1 MSKYIYMTIPAS
13 SPIFNK
19 ICAYC
24 DKRIVEEN
32 LSINGG
38 TLNYSGIVYDSD
50 IMIVCFDKTK
60 PVAFNS
66 IVELDDSLYIY
77 QIAVKN
83 SHKKQGI
90 GETLMHK
97 AISIAKGKN
106 KAVTAHVRDYNNAS
120 NHLFQKL
127 GFDAVEPG
135 SNTLYVLDTKD
146 KNNNHKFAK

>member
-1 MSKYIYMTIPAS
+1 MSKYIYMTIPKS

-38 TLNYSGIVYDSD
+38 TLNYSGIIYDSD
-50 IMIVCFDKTK
+50 IIIVCFDKTK
-60 PVAFNS
+60 PIAFNS

-97 AISIAKGKN
+97 AISIATCKN
-106 KAVTAHVRDYNNAS
+106 KAVTAHVRDYNEAS
-120 NHLFQKL
+120 NHLFKKL
-127 GFDAVEPG
+127 GFTAIEPG
-135 SNTLYVLDTKD
+135 SNTLYVLDIKD
-146 KNNNHKFAK
+146 KANNQTFAK

>member
-1 MSKYIYMTIPAS
+1 MSKYIYMTIPTS

-83 SHKKQGI
+83 SHK
-90 GETLMHK
+90 
-97 AISIAKGKN
+97 N
-106 KAVTAHVRDYNNAS
+106 KV
-120 NHLFQKL
+120 
-127 GFDAVEPG
+127 
-135 SNTLYVLDTKD
+135 
-146 KNNNHKFAK
+146 

>member
-1 MSKYIYMTIPAS
+1 MTKHIYMTIPKK
-13 SPIFNK
+13 SPIFNR

-24 DKRIVEEN
+24 DKHIVQEN

-66 IVELDDSLYIY
+66 IVELEDCLYIY

-83 SHKKQGI
+83 NNKQQGI
-90 GETLMHK
+90 GTELMQR
-97 AISIAKGKN
+97 AITIAKSKN
-106 KAVTAHVRDYNNAS
+106 KPVTAHVRDYNDAS

-127 GFDAVEPG
+127 GFEAVEPG
-135 SNTLYVLDTKD
+135 SNTLYVLDTID
-146 KNNNHKFAK
+146 KNKEQKIAK